1 MQDDTRPAG
10 NVHQLVLT
18 YGTDQAR
25 KLAID
30 AEERKLVD
38 LASGMLLTEETSFGI
53 SHSAFCMT
61 SFPHRNPKDETAVWL
76 RKNGRASLM
85 VEPGKLL
92 ISGEPRHFGVPYG
105 PKARLI
111 LLYLQS
117 KAVQTNSRF
126 IELGGSMYDWM
137 RRLEIPICGSN
148 YKAMQEQAYRLS
160 ACRLTIGWT
169 GDSNAIGFRQENI
182 IQGMLLLPPAEP
194 GQPRLWN
201 DTVEITESF
210 FQALKQHPVPISEK
224 AIKMLSEASAALD
237 VYIWLTYRLHNL
249 KKSERISYNALRDQF
264 GAEYDR
270 LFDFKRRFQ
279 FPLKKALAVY
289 PDAKVDI
296 DDDGITLHPSR
307 PAIASQTK
315 VFPISAARR

>member
-1 MQDDTRPAG
+1 MQDDSRTG
-10 NVHQLVLT
+10 NVHQLVLA
-18 YGTDQAR
+18 YGTERAR
-25 KLAID
+25 AIAVD
-30 AEERKLVD
+30 AEERKLID
-38 LASGMLLTEETSFGI
+38 LASEMLTTEDSSFGI

-61 SFPHRNPKDETAVWL
+61 SFPHRNLKDEAAVWI

-117 KAVQTNSRF
+117 RAIKTNSRF

-137 RRLEIPICGSN
+137 KRLEIPICGSN
-148 YKAMQEQAYRLS
+148 YKAMQEQAFRLS

-169 GDSNAIGFRQENI
+169 GEANSVGFRQENI
-182 IQGMLLLPPAEP
+182 IQGMLLLPPAEQ

-210 FQALKQHPVPISEK
+210 FDALKKHPVPISER
-224 AIKMLSEASAALD
+224 AIKMLSEASSALD
-237 VYIWLTYRLHNL
+237 VYIWLSYRLYNL
-249 KKSERISYNALRDQF
+249 KKSERISYNALREQF
-264 GAEYDR
+264 GSEYDR

-296 DDDGITLHPSR
+296 DDDGIVLHPSR
-307 PAIASQTK
+307 PAVAAQTT
-315 VFPISAARR
+315 VVAIGSGRR